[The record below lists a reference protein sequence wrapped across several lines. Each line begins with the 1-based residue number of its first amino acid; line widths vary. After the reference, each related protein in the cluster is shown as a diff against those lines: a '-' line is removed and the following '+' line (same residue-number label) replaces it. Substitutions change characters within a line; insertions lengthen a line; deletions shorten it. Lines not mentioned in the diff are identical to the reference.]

1 MNRISDRLFYRLF
14 RMHRPC
20 FKRLCRKIE
29 HAVGEKEFKSENYIN
44 KLKKQGHSTREG
56 SMLIAHTAKNG
67 DYIPGE
73 VKVAMTLRI
82 LAGASYLDMFLWFNV
97 NPDYVREMTHKVRKH
112 WFCNDAVMAID
123 FYKVMDDSQ
132 ATNRIR
138 QEFSTKKN
146 YIMNGCIGALDGWLV
161 YQWYILF

>member
-1 MNRISDRLFYRLF
+1 
-14 RMHRPC
+14 
-20 FKRLCRKIE
+20 
-29 HAVGEKEFKSENYIN
+29 
-44 KLKKQGHSTREG
+44 
-56 SMLIAHTAKNG
+56 MLIAHTAKNG

-82 LAGASYLDMFLWFNV
+82 LAGASYLYMFLWFNV

-138 QEFSTKKN
+138 QEFSVKKN
-146 YIMNGCIGALDGWLV
+146 YIMNSCIGALDGWLV